1 MGREIKIGLTV
12 FMALIISYLS
22 ITWANRS
29 HLFAGEGITYSID
42 FQHVGGL
49 LVGDPVHI
57 RGYTMGRVE
66 SIDPQVDRV
75 LVRISLDRNY
85 PLRSGTTAEIQ
96 PKELMGGKQIELI
109 QGSDAMILEANSQL
123 RGKTSLDFSSAFSQM
138 GGIMEQF
145 GEERIGQFLNRID
158 SLLEGIQLV
167 VSSIEA
173 SKVSHTVSLLEANL
187 QALNQLFGEVQ
198 KRELVAQVDS
208 TLNKVDQTLTSTYLR
223 LESVGEM
230 MDSAQQVYLP
240 QVSQTLDSVNH
251 FVSQASRMLQTGEE
265 ILINPDNVVGKITQ
279 DEVFAS
285 QLDSVLTRLN
295 RVLLQIE
302 EEKIIVG
309 FKRRKKL

>member
-12 FMALIISYLS
+12 FVALIISYLS

-29 HLFAGEGITYSID
+29 HFFAGEGITYNID

-66 SIDPQVDRV
+66 AIDPRVDRV
-75 LVRISLDRNY
+75 AVKISLDRNY
-85 PLRSGTTAEIQ
+85 PLRRGTVAEIQ

-109 QGSDAMILEANSQL
+109 QGKDATTLEENSLLQ
-123 RGKTSLDFSSAFSQM
+123 GKTSLDFSSAFSQM

-145 GEERIGQFLNRID
+145 GEERMGQFLNRVD
-158 SLLEGIQLV
+158 SLLVGVQQI

-173 SKVSHTVSLLEANL
+173 NKVSHTVSLLEANL
-187 QALNQLFGEVQ
+187 NVLNSLFNEVQ
-198 KRELVAQVDS
+198 ERKLVAQVDS
-208 TLNKVDQTLTSTYLR
+208 ILYKVGQTMESTNLR
-223 LESVGEM
+223 LESVGDI

-240 QVSQTLDSVNH
+240 QVGHTLDSVNQLI
-251 FVSQASRMLQTGEE
+251 SQVNGMLRTGEDV
-265 ILINPDNVVGKITQ
+265 LNNPDNVVGKLTQ
-279 DEVFAS
+279 DEAFAT
-285 QLDSVLTRLN
+285 QLDSVITRLN

-302 EEKIIVG
+302 EDKIIVG
-309 FKRRKKL
+309 FKRRKM